1 MNIFGDCISYA
12 DDFLVI
18 CGANTRASLEQKV
31 NDRLN
36 TFAQV
41 CATYELKL
49 SEHKSLA
56 MLFGRFLLE
65 NRHPIFKINNIS
77 IPVRTNITYLGF
89 TLDPRFKWLEHL
101 DSVNNNISSFTVNV
115 AKTTRRDRGLSALH
129 LKIWYQTVIAK
140 KITYGYEVWYEDLNS
155 HGQRKLSSCQRKGL
169 LSILRPYKSIS
180 TDALCVL
187 CGVPPLYLELKNL
200 TDKLSLVSGCK
211 RIYIDNVSLGSTDI
225 EHRVKTYEFPRYY
238 QLSNLSFLQP
248 TRSLVMKNSIL
259 YIFTDGSRMESGTS
273 AAFTAF
279 YDGDC
284 VYDYTIKLRKRNSI
298 FQAEMLTIKYAIKW
312 FTGTLYRVFFIYG

>member
-1 MNIFGDCISYA
+1 MKRVKSIVRDILTRNKYCAAILLDIEGAFDMMSWDILSQIIKELPIEENFKSLLRNYIRNRNIGIRTLHDITWHGIFMGCSQGSCLGPLLWLIGADCILKFYMNIFDYCISYA
-12 DDFLVI
+12 DDFLAI
-18 CGANTRASLEQKV
+18 CGADTRASLERKV

-36 TFAQV
+36 AFVQV
-41 CATYELKL
+41 TATYELKL

-89 TLDPRFKWLEHL
+89 TLDPKFKWLEHL
-101 DSVNNNISSFTVNV
+101 DSVNSNISSFTVNV
-115 AKTTRRDRGLSALH
+115 AKTTRRDRGFSAQH
-129 LKIWYQTVIAK
+129 LKIWYLTVIAK

-155 HGQRKLSSCQRKGL
+155 HGQRKLSYCQRKGL

-200 TDKLSLVSGCK
+200 T
-211 RIYIDNVSLGSTDI
+211 N
-225 EHRVKTYEFPRYY
+225 
-238 QLSNLSFLQP
+238 
-248 TRSLVMKNSIL
+248 
-259 YIFTDGSRMESGTS
+259 
-273 AAFTAF
+273 
-279 YDGDC
+279 
-284 VYDYTIKLRKRNSI
+284 
-298 FQAEMLTIKYAIKW
+298 
-312 FTGTLYRVFFIYG
+312 